1 MGLSAAE
8 QTRSLCILLVIQAV
22 VSYRSIPRLLKLMQT
37 RSRPELG
44 WIPHFSSVIHWT
56 LRLGLGLLQQ
66 VKPINAP
73 WLAIIDHSI
82 DVGTKKVL
90 VVLRVRLDTLSRRE
104 GALQLADCECIGL
117 QVSETVNGESVGQA
131 LGDIF
136 RRSGTP
142 LGIIKDRD
150 ATLNKG
156 VKVWSTREAPTLGV
170 IDDIGHVMAT
180 ALKKHYQDT
189 DAYTQFIAWT
199 TQAAKQFRQT
209 ALAFLVPPKL
219 RNKGRFMSI
228 GRLGKWGRKWLDR
241 LGEARET
248 PDDATLLAKVQA
260 TLPDSDQ
267 QKAFIHDFAHTTT
280 VLSQVMKILKNRGLD
295 NTTCQE
301 CRQLSGQLPDTSGV
315 KQSLLGWLDKHIAL
329 QQRIARHP
337 VGHYPLP
344 ISSDVIESLFGCFKH
359 IIGRN
364 PQADMNRSV
373 LLIPVLCGTL
383 QEATISTVL
392 GLTPHA
398 ELQKWEQQNIPY
410 TLRKKRQEFFH
421 PPKPKTGTTDP

>member
-1 MGLSAAE
+1 MGLSAAQ

-37 RSRPELG
+37 RPTPGLG
-44 WIPHFSSVIHWT
+44 WIPHFSSVINWT

-66 VKPINAP
+66 VKPISAP

-90 VVLRVRLDTLSRRE
+90 VVLRVRLDTLARRT

-117 QVSETVNGESVGQA
+117 QVSETVNGERVAQA

-136 RRSGTP
+136 RQAGTP

-156 VKVWSTREAPTLGV
+156 VRLWSTQAAPTLGV
-170 IDDIGHVMAT
+170 IDDLGHVMAT
-180 ALKKHYQDT
+180 ALKQQYQDT
-189 DAYTQFIAWT
+189 AAYTQFIAWT

-219 RNKGRFMSI
+219 RKKGRFMSL
-228 GRLGKWGRKWLDR
+228 GRLGKWGKKWLDR

-248 PDDATLLAKVQA
+248 PGDNDLLEKVQA
-260 TLPDSDQ
+260 ALPESEQ
-267 QKAFIHDFAHTTT
+267 HRAFIQDFAHTTS

-295 NTTCQE
+295 KTTCQE
-301 CRQLSGQLPDTSGV
+301 CRHLSEQLPATSGV
-315 KQSLLGWLDKHIAL
+315 KQRLLGWLDQHIAL

-337 VGHYPLP
+337 EGHYPLP

-359 IIGRN
+359 LIERN

-392 GLTPHA
+392 SLTPHA
-398 ELQKWEQQNIPY
+398 ELQQWEQANIPY
-410 TLRKKRQEFFH
+410 TIRKKRQEFFH
-421 PPKPKTGTTDP
+421 PPKPKTGSTDP